1 MWLQRSKKS
10 EDTFEVSTDVMI
22 LLGTFTGEIK
32 VPKFKLGFFSFFPFF
47 PSPLFYLRHSLDT
60 FAKVRTHILQNYE
73 IRNPFSDL
81 LIC

>member
-47 PSPLFYLRHSLDT
+47 PVPYSICATLLTHLLKYAPTYCKTMRFEILFR
-60 FAKVRTHILQNYE
+60 
-73 IRNPFSDL
+73 
-81 LIC
+81 IC